1 MSKRTIILILCG
13 ALLIAAAFVSLI
25 IELKPKT
32 EEVPNEEAEEGN
44 KAMEEENVATDVEYG
59 ETYKATK
66 PDKPLKV
73 VKDNNFKVTPANES
87 GNEKET

>member
-32 EEVPNEEAEEGN
+32 GPEEVIEPEDVIEPEEIIPLRS
-44 KAMEEENVATDVEYG
+44 EYLK
-59 ETYKATK
+59 EVK
-66 PDKPLKV
+66 LRSEKV
-73 VKDNNFKVTPANES
+73 VKDNNLKVTPTNES